1 MPRPRFASPQTQ
13 ATLAA
18 LIEDPAA
25 WHHGYALSRRTG
37 LASGTLYPIL
47 RRLLEA
53 GLVEA
58 RWASHDEGSG
68 PRRHLYRVT
77 AEGRA
82 VAASRAAP
90 AARWAPPRPAPAQS

>member
-13 ATLAA
+13 SALAA
-18 LIEDPAA
+18 LMDDA
-25 WHHGYALSRRTG
+25 WHHGYALSRATG

-47 RRLLEA
+47 RRLLDA

-58 RWASHDEGSG
+58 RWATEDEGTG
-68 PRRHLYRVT
+68 PRRHLYRLT

-82 VAASRAAP
+82 MAVARAARVAP
-90 AARWAPPRPAPAQS
+90 WAPPRPVQARP

>member
-13 ATLAA
+13 AA
-18 LIEDPAA
+18 LTALVEDPAG

-47 RRLLEA
+47 RRLLDA

-58 RWASHDEGSG
+58 RWATDDEG
-68 PRRHLYRVT
+68 T
-77 AEGRA
+77 A
-82 VAASRAAP
+82 VAVARAAP
-90 AARWAPPRPAPAQS
+90 VSPWAPPRPAQARP